1 MTDQTVPCTP
11 ALNRRDLLRAGSAL
25 VVTFASGLAQAQ
37 QRNTPQLKAGK
48 TLKTDEVDGFIA
60 LAPDGSATLYC
71 GKVDLGTG
79 LRIAIPQMAAEELG
93 LPLEAITL
101 IEGDTAL
108 TPDQG
113 PTAGSSG
120 IMRGGVQIRQAA
132 ATAREALIGMA
143 A

>member
-60 LAPDGSATLYC
+60 LAPDGSATL
-71 GKVDLGTG
+71 
-79 LRIAIPQMAAEELG
+79 
-93 LPLEAITL
+93 
-101 IEGDTAL
+101 
-108 TPDQG
+108 
-113 PTAGSSG
+113 
-120 IMRGGVQIRQAA
+120 
-132 ATAREALIGMA
+132 
-143 A
+143 